1 METINFLLQEKFF
14 AFRDMA
20 WDYLNERTEMFVHLE
35 PYIRKRSPERCQR
48 FLEDLSTRIATEL
61 LKRMRHSEEDQFDE
75 LFSEL
80 GEICA
85 DIDCLIVE

>member
-1 METINFLLQEKFF
+1 MVIENFNPEEEFI
-14 AFRDMA
+14 AFKNAA

-61 LKRMRHSEEDQFDE
+61 LKRMRHSEEDHFDE

-85 DIDCLIVE
+85 DIDYLIAE

>member
-1 METINFLLQEKFF
+1 METINSDANE
-14 AFRDMA
+14 AFMAVRDLA

-61 LKRMRHSEEDQFDE
+61 LKRMRHSEEDHFDE

-85 DIDCLIVE
+85 DIDYLIAE